1 MRFSGKEVLNERSQN
16 AQKTGPAQAFEDG
29 ANLVLYPMD
38 IVTLETDR
46 LTLRPF
52 TARDV
57 AEAIAIYANPE
68 NMRFIPGGVWTE
80 QQTADLIERFSA
92 HARDRGYGL
101 LAVRERCSLQLIG
114 HCGLSTIAETAET
127 EVAYLIDR
135 PFWGRGFASEAAA
148 AVVAD
153 GFTRAGVTRIIG
165 LTMLEN
171 IASRRV
177 LAKLR
182 MKTIGEAEYFR
193 TRMIVHE
200 LFAIS

>member
-1 MRFSGKEVLNERSQN
+1 LAN
-16 AQKTGPAQAFEDG
+16 FED
-29 ANLVLYPMD
+29 APDVVIYSKCT
-38 IVTLETDR
+38 VTFETDR

-52 TARDV
+52 TSRDV

-68 NMRFIPGGVWTE
+68 NMRFIPGGPWTE
-80 QQTADLIERFSA
+80 QRTSELIERFSV
-92 HARDRGYGL
+92 HARERGYGL
-101 LAVRERCSLQLIG
+101 LAVRERRSLRLIG
-114 HCGLSTIAETAET
+114 HCGLNTIAETAEI

-135 PFWGRGFASEAAA
+135 PFWGRGIATEAAA

-153 GFTRAGVTRIIG
+153 GFTRAGVARIIG
-165 LTMLEN
+165 LTMPEN

-177 LAKLR
+177 LAKLS

-200 LFAIS
+200 LFATS